1 MLYAVE
7 QINGKVLWANL
18 NLLFWLSVV
27 PFVTAWMGESH
38 FAKWPIVMYG
48 AVLLMC
54 SISYSILATA
64 LIKITGPQSALA
76 LAMGKDWKGKIS
88 TLIYIIAMV
97 VSLFYPWV
105 SLGLYGSVAMIWFIP
120 DPRIEHTIADA
131 TNE

>member
-7 QINGKVLWANL
+7 HINGKVLWANL

-54 SISYSILATA
+54 AISYTILAQI
-64 LIKITGPQSALA
+64 LIGITGPHSALA
-76 LAMGKDWKGKIS
+76 LAMGKDRKGKIS
-88 TLIYIIAMV
+88 IVIYITAMS
-97 VSLFYPWV
+97 VSLFCTWV
-105 SLGLYGSVAMIWFIP
+105 GLALYATVAIIWFIP
-120 DPRIEHTIADA
+120 DTRIEHKIAKMDG
-131 TNE
+131 E